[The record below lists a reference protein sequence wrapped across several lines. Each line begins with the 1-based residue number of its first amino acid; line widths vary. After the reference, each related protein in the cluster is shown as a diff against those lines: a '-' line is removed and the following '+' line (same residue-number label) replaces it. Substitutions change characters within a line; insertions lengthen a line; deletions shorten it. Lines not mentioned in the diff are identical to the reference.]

1 VTKVSPDRRGQLKRP
16 SQARSIAT
24 FTSILDASTDII
36 VERGVQGLNTNVVA
50 ERAGVN
56 IGTVYHYFP
65 DKTAIL
71 VELFRI
77 DQQRRMTHLLEK
89 LREVSDAPDL
99 DQWADDIFG
108 LTIQLRND
116 HPATAQLR
124 RAFRA
129 VPELVEL
136 DRKETDEYLEFFA
149 SRLQVR
155 FTGVSKD
162 RARAAARI
170 LIEVTATILD
180 ISEETGGN
188 AEVFLAEGLTALKSY
203 IHTLERSCQEC
214 PRSLLGIGGIPDTLF
229 VDAVRCDL
237 LVRSSDSLVEGADH
251 HNDQHD
257 EQRNPAVV
265 EQHCSPA

>member
-1 VTKVSPDRRGQLKRP
+1 MTNVSSERRGELKRP

-77 DQQRRMTHLLEK
+77 DQARRMANLMEK
-89 LREVSDAPDL
+89 LREVSDTPDL
-99 DQWADDIFG
+99 DAWAQDVFNLAIK
-108 LTIQLRND
+108 LRTQN
-116 HPATAQLR
+116 PATAHLR

-149 SRLQVR
+149 KQLMIR
-155 FTGVSKD
+155 FPSVSVN
-162 RARAAARI
+162 RAQAAALI
-170 LIEVTATILD
+170 LIEITAMILD
-180 ISEETGGN
+180 MSGEFERISEE
-188 AEVFLAEGLTALKSY
+188 LLSEGFTALKSY
-203 IHTLERSCQEC
+203 IHTLEPS
-214 PRSLLGIGGIPDTLF
+214 
-229 VDAVRCDL
+229 
-237 LVRSSDSLVEGADH
+237 
-251 HNDQHD
+251 
-257 EQRNPAVV
+257 
-265 EQHCSPA
+265 